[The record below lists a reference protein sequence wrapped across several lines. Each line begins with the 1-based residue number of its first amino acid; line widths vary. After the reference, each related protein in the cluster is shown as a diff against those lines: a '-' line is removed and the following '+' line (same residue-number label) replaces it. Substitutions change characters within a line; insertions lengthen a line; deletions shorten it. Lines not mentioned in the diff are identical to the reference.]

1 MSAPSFLVA
10 TPTFAPSLAAAIVF
24 VVELVGIFIR
34 YANSGF
40 FEPYIYLIQL
50 AFVRSVAEI
59 MKIVWTRIDNPTE
72 TFIIVTEVLTK
83 VGSVFV
89 LLCLFRTLSY
99 WVRMKC
105 YPGQIVPPLM
115 DRIMRL
121 VTLIALIGQILGI
134 VGVVKMM
141 NETDYNTGVTLRD
154 ASRALLLLASVVFIL
169 LVLMNSARAN
179 DSTNAFI
186 LIILGVISVI
196 RSAYDVVAII
206 VPSTSVIA
214 TNEIVQLCFDSIP
227 EALAIGICIFYNL
240 SRVTSTYMQNVPTR
254 MDDIYEPDAQYNS
267 PAQQNAGQYQ
277 SSYPPYSR
285 KSGF

>member
-1 MSAPSFLVA
+1 
-10 TPTFAPSLAAAIVF
+10 
-24 VVELVGIFIR
+24 
-34 YANSGF
+34 
-40 FEPYIYLIQL
+40 
-50 AFVRSVAEI
+50 

-72 TFIIVTEVLTK
+72 TFIIVTEVLSK

-240 SRVTSTYMQNVPTR
+240 SRVTSTYMVRILRVKYCTVYNIINENFLLAKRPHQNGRHLRTGRAVQLSSS
-254 MDDIYEPDAQYNS
+254 AQCRPIPIIIS
-267 PAQQNAGQYQ
+267 TI
-277 SSYPPYSR
+277 
-285 KSGF
+285 